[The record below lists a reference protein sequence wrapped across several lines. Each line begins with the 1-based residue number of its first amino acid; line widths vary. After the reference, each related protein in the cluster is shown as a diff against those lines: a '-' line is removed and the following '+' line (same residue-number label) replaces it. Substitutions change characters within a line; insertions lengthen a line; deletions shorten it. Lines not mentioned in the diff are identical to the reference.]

1 VLKIISVLAL
11 TLVIGCAGLS
21 NEPTFTETPLC
32 NQIDAGS
39 YRIEIDTSFELA
51 DTVSG
56 KRRLPNVDVQSS
68 ATRHTR
74 YLLVQGRH
82 NIDKGIIVTITDLV
96 DAHHFFRT
104 EASFSSWDAPGILE
118 RGYRD
123 AGEVKCAYCVRK
135 VSPFGRKIG
144 GILEKKGYSMADCNC
159 AMEVR
164 YAKNAGRSR
173 WLSVIYFEGM
183 PVTGADIGS
192 EEVERAIRHA
202 DAFIRISRR

>member
-1 VLKIISVLAL
+1 MKIISVLAW
-11 TLVIGCAGLS
+11 TLVIGCAGFS
-21 NEPTFTETPLC
+21 NEPTFTETPHY

-51 DTVSG
+51 DAVTG

-68 ATRHTR
+68 SAKHTR
-74 YLLVQGRH
+74 YLLVKGRR
-82 NIDKGIIVTITDLV
+82 NIDKVIIVTITDLV

-104 EASFSSWDAPGILE
+104 EASFSSSDAPGILD
-118 RGYRD
+118 RGYRE
-123 AGEVKCAYCVRK
+123 AGQVKCAYCVRK

-144 GILEKKGYSMADCNC
+144 AVLEKKGYSMADCDC

-183 PVTGADIGS
+183 PATWAEIGS
-192 EEVERAIRHA
+192 EEVDRAIRHA
-202 DAFIRISRR
+202 DEFIRISKP

>member
-21 NEPTFTETPLC
+21 NEPTFTETPLY
-32 NQIDAGS
+32 NEIDAGS

-51 DTVSG
+51 DAVSG

-68 ATRHTR
+68 SARHTR
-74 YLLVQGRH
+74 YLLVKGRR
-82 NIDKGIIVTITDLV
+82 NIDQGIIVTITDLV

-104 EASFSSWDAPGILE
+104 EASFSSWDAPGILD
-118 RGYRD
+118 RGYRE
-123 AGEVKCAYCVRK
+123 AGSVKCAYCVRK
-135 VSPFGRKIG
+135 VPRFGRKIS
-144 GILEKKGYSMADCNC
+144 GILKAKGYSMADCDC

-173 WLSVIYFEGM
+173 WLSVIYFEGL
-183 PVTGADIGS
+183 PATWADIGS
-192 EEVERAIRHA
+192 ADVDRAIRHA
-202 DAFIRISRR
+202 DEFIRISKP